1 MYLFSVLKPLIKS
14 NPSLH
19 ESWGPGVLR
28 WGSWQQCEDGEFVTA
43 MWVRLEEHEK
53 WEDMSAVN
61 GIRLQC
67 SDGKNLNSAEGVKG
81 EWSQLFVY
89 RVQNLFDWAFGP
101 KKPYHN
107 AIVSVY
113 VRSMLPCTKYCSG
126 YVLGVCPKCDNE
138 GVNGLRFRHLDDSY
152 FRSPDSS
159 KYKNG
164 KAISTHDFDGIWGS
178 ANCPPGTAINGFRTE
193 VDDG

>member
-1 MYLFSVLKPLIKS
+1 MRRRRKNAEINVYLFSVLKPLIKS
-14 NPSLH
+14 NPTIH

-28 WGSWQQCEDGEFVTA
+28 WGSWQQCEDGEFVAA

-107 AIVSVY
+107 AMSVCTSGPCFLVPNIVV
-113 VRSMLPCTKYCSG
+113 VMFLVF
-126 YVLGVCPKCDNE
+126 VLNVTMKVLMD
-138 GVNGLRFRHLDDSY
+138 
-152 FRSPDSS
+152 
-159 KYKNG
+159 
-164 KAISTHDFDGIWGS
+164 
-178 ANCPPGTAINGFRTE
+178 
-193 VDDG
+193 

>member
-1 MYLFSVLKPLIKS
+1 MYRFSVLKPLIKS
-14 NPSLH
+14 NR
-19 ESWGPGVLR
+19 GR
-28 WGSWQQCEDGEFVTA
+28 WGSWQQCEDGEFVAA
-43 MWVRLEEHEK
+43 MWVRLEEHKK

-61 GIRLQC
+61 GIRLKC
-67 SDGKNLNSAEGVKG
+67 SDGKILKSAEGVKG
-81 EWSQLFVY
+81 TWFSLTTY
-89 RVQNLFDWAFGP
+89 RTNP
-101 KKPYHN
+101 KKDLRN
-107 AIVSVY
+107 EIISVY

-159 KYKNG
+159 EYKNG

>member
-14 NPSLH
+14 NR
-19 ESWGPGVLR
+19 GR
-28 WGSWQQCEDGEFVTA
+28 WGSWQQCEDGEFVAA

-107 AIVSVY
+107 AIVS
-113 VRSMLPCTKYCSG
+113 G
-126 YVLGVCPKCDNE
+126 
-138 GVNGLRFRHLDDSY
+138 
-152 FRSPDSS
+152 
-159 KYKNG
+159 
-164 KAISTHDFDGIWGS
+164 STTDHEQVTTI
-178 ANCPPGTAINGFRTE
+178 I
-193 VDDG
+193 